1 VSTLIKRL
9 LDSGGWEGFT
19 MGLGDFE
26 DCKLKNKKQ
35 VLEKAVKRRRCAFV
49 RTEVTIS
56 ILLALNL

>member
-1 VSTLIKRL
+1 VVDGKGL
-9 LDSGGWEGFT
+9 T

-35 VLEKAVKRRRCAFV
+35 VVDKAVKRRRCTFV
-49 RTEVTIS
+49 STGVAIS